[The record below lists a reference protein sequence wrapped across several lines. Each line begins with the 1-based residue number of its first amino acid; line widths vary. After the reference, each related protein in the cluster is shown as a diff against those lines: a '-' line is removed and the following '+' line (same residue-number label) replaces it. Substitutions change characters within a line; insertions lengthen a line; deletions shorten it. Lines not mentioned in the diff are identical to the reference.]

1 MSDYFEKKPSFFGI
15 NLLTSSTLISASI
28 FEIML
33 SNLSG
38 FRLSIPITLMF
49 LIYWNVATP
58 TNIGLISIIFS
69 ALILDLYL
77 NHYLGSNVIIFLITS
92 YLTQRYFHRFRALFR
107 IQQSLIVALMVL
119 LYQLIIISIFNSF
132 SVSIILELLLLTFLC
147 AILWPIIYGLL
158 RYMRIKLTYGS

>member
-15 NLLTSSTLISASI
+15 NLLTSLTLISASI
-28 FEIML
+28 FEIIL
-33 SNLSG
+33 TSLSG
-38 FRLSIPITLMF
+38 LRLSIPITLMF

-58 TNIGLISIIFS
+58 TNIGFISIIFS
-69 ALILDLYL
+69 AFILDLYL
-77 NHYLGSNVIIFLITS
+77 GYYLGSNVIIFLITS